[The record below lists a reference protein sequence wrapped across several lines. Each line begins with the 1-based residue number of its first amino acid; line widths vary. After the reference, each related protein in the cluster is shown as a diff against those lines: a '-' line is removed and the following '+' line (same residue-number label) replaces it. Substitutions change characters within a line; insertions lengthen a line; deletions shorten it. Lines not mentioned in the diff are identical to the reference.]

1 MALAEARAA
10 WQRTAN
16 RCLVQEDAKR
26 APKLACCSSSV
37 PPSVKQAETGPT
49 GAAAGQDIPNP
60 TSLPFNHNPSYSNL
74 SPNSR
79 WWLQLQPNYGY
90 QKGLMD
96 EQLTSTEGKLE
107 TCQIQES
114 SGDVARNVV
123 DQTSHVESYF
133 DNQFSKKEFSV
144 EDGKFATFCSRDC
157 QDPLK
162 LEAKEDFRELRG
174 EDLFCCEVSKNANY
188 LYLDSESSWIGAE
201 KNTPWWRTADTE
213 ELALLVAQRSL
224 DLIENCDLPR
234 PQNTHFRKDLRINIS
249 CNSNDQ
255 ISTSPLDRKP
265 GIGSHNHCGAH
276 DSNPVSLTAGSSCR
290 QLRMS
295 ARDQLVSVAGKP
307 LSVVTCDRKI
317 RGIASNEGIPEMPA
331 LEDDASKARLL
342 EALRHSQTRARE
354 AEHVAKQA
362 CAEKD
367 HVVKLVF
374 RQASQLFAYKQW
386 LQLLQLENMYF
397 QFKNAKAQTSSAVF
411 PVMLPWTPLRNR
423 KMRKSWQKSSSR
435 KRARRPR
442 PQIHDVGRYAVAF
455 ALGLGLVGAGLLLG
469 WTIGWLLPTW

>member
-26 APKLACCSSSV
+26 APKLACCSSV

-49 GAAAGQDIPNP
+49 SAAGGQDIPSAS
-60 TSLPFNHNPSYSNL
+60 SLPFNRNPSYSNL

-96 EQLTSTEGKLE
+96 EQFTSMEGNNE

-114 SGDVARNVV
+114 PGDLARNEVDSGLI
-123 DQTSHVESYF
+123 DQTSPVESRF
-133 DNQFSKKEFSV
+133 DNQCRNFITYDRKDITVKE
-144 EDGKFATFCSRDC
+144 EKFRSFCKRNC

-162 LEAKEDFRELRG
+162 LEVKEDVKEIRDEGLVG
-174 EDLFCCEVSKNANY
+174 CDVSKNAND
-188 LYLDSESSWIGAE
+188 LYFDSESSWIGAE

-234 PQNTHFRKDLRINIS
+234 PQNIHVKKHLSINICGFS
-249 CNSNDQ
+249 HDKV
-255 ISTSPLDRKP
+255 STSLLVGKP
-265 GIGSHNHCGAH
+265 GIGSHHYFCTH
-276 DSNPVSLTAGSSCR
+276 DCTPGSLTAGSSCR
-290 QLRMS
+290 KLGMS
-295 ARDQLVSVAGKP
+295 AEDQLVSGADKP
-307 LSVVTCDRKI
+307 LSDSPTEERM
-317 RGIASNEGIPEMPA
+317 PEMHT
-331 LEDDASKARLL
+331 LEDDASKAQLL

-354 AEHVAKQA
+354 ADKVAKQA
-362 CAEKD
+362 CAEKE

-397 QFKNAKAQTSSAVF
+397 QFKTSKSQSASTVF
-411 PVMLPWTPLRNR
+411 PVMLPWTTPKTR
-423 KMRKSWQKSSSR
+423 KMGKGWQKSSSR
-435 KRARRPR
+435 KRAKKSCPR
-442 PQIHDVGRYAVAF
+442 YDVGRYAIVF
-455 ALGLGLVGAGLLLG
+455 ALGLGLVGAGLFLG
-469 WTIGWLLPTW
+469 WTIGWMLPTW